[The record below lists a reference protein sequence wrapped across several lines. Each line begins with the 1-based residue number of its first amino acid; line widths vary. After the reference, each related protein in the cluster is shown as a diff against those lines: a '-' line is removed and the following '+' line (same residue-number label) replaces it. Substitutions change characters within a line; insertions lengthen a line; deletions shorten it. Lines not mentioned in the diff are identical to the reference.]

1 MRKPLSSRKRP
12 EGLRKK
18 RRHLLSPRR
27 YSRKQ
32 SGSFVGPRSERC
44 RLPTFVREWLD
55 YLHAYR
61 LTNLSDQALK
71 AARSHISSSYGK
83 QYLPKSPVKYSNSK
97 DAQEA
102 HEAIR
107 PSGEQ
112 FKSLPVAQSQL
123 AYDEFRLYELIWK
136 RTVASQMLPAKG
148 ERLTAKFSV
157 DKATLT
163 ATGKSYTFQGFR
175 LASRGLG

>member
-1 MRKPLSSRKRP
+1 MKM
-12 EGLRKK
+12 G
-18 RRHLLSPRR
+18 
-27 YSRKQ
+27 
-32 SGSFVGPRSERC
+32 G
-44 RLPTFVREWLD
+44 

-61 LTNLSDQALK
+61 LDKFIGLTLK

-83 QYLPKSPVKYSNSK
+83 RFAKIAVKYMVKGCS
-97 DAQEA
+97 EA

-123 AYDEFRLYELIWK
+123 AYDEFRLCKLIWK

-157 DKATLT
+157 DKAVLT

-175 LASRGLG
+175 LAYVEGSDDEDSTVR